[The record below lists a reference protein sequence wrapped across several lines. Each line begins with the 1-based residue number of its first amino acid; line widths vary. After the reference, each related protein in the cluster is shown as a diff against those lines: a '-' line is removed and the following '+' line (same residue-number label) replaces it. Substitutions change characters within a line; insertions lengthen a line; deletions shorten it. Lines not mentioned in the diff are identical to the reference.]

1 MPRKISPHA
10 ELPSFQIYWQ
20 KRGAKHPEL
29 LNELYDKRDV
39 RSVMAMLRRHEEKHG
54 KRCVEN
60 GHGGFSAYTGTFD
73 EPNLRAVYWS
83 EEIMTDAEIN
93 SDDSPISEAVAID
106 IGIVMSWVWAEQRAK
121 REATAAGIN
130 FEAGDGE
137 C

>member
-10 ELPSFQIYWQ
+10 ELPRFQIFCQ
-20 KRGAKHPEL
+20 RRGSKEVEL
-29 LNELYDKRDV
+29 LNELYDQRDV
-39 RSVMAMLRRHEEKHG
+39 RNDLAMIRRYEEKNG

-73 EPNLRAVYWS
+73 KPQLRAVYWS

-121 REATAAGIN
+121 REAAAAGIT
-130 FEAGDGE
+130 FEPGAGE
-137 C
+137 

>member
-54 KRCVEN
+54 KRCGLSNV
-60 GHGGFSAYTGTFD
+60 
-73 EPNLRAVYWS
+73 PV
-83 EEIMTDAEIN
+83 
-93 SDDSPISEAVAID
+93 
-106 IGIVMSWVWAEQRAK
+106 
-121 REATAAGIN
+121 
-130 FEAGDGE
+130 
-137 C
+137 